1 MIAPIHPYDDV
12 RIFEKEAKT
21 LSAHGYQVHLI
32 ARADKAGVIDGITV
46 VPVVAPFPGLL
57 RFLNAPLIVVQA
69 LWHQGAVYHLHN
81 PDTIPV
87 ALALRLFGRR
97 VVYDTHEDFAQR
109 ILIRDWIPRFLR
121 PALAT
126 AVVAGERLIAKV
138 GDAIIVTQTDLRGRY
153 GAKSVFLDNP
163 PVLKS
168 DAVDKAREFAAGLPV
183 PDRLTLVY
191 VGGLNE
197 AKGLRE
203 MVDLAAAVNEIR
215 PCRLRLIGPLA
226 KTDREYAESLPGWRY
241 VDYLGRMPQWQ
252 ALAHVINSHLGLVLA
267 RDVGDQAKS
276 NTNKLFEYMAF
287 ATPFVASDF
296 AHWRDSVGASECGLF
311 CDPGDARGMAR
322 AIVDLFDRPDRLRAM
337 GEAGRRFVEDG
348 YNWEK
353 TSERLVELYRRICPP
368 PPE

>member
-1 MIAPIHPYDDV
+1 MVAPIHLPDDV

-21 LSAHGYQVHLI
+21 LTAHGYQVDLI
-32 ARADKAGVIDGITV
+32 ARADKADVIGGITV
-46 VPVVAPFPGLL
+46 IPVVAPFPGLF
-57 RFLNAPLIVVQA
+57 RFLNGPLIFLQA
-69 LWHQGAVYHLHN
+69 LWHRGAVYHLHN

-87 ALALRLFGRR
+87 ALALKLFGRR

-109 ILIRDWIPRFLR
+109 ILIREWIPRLLR
-121 PALAT
+121 PALAA
-126 AVVAGERLIAKV
+126 AVIAGERLIGKV
-138 GDAIIVTQTDLRGRY
+138 GDAIIVTQTDLCHRY
-153 GAKSVFLDNP
+153 GVKSVFLDNP

-183 PDRLTLVY
+183 PDLLTLAY
-191 VGGLNE
+191 VGGLSK

-203 MVDLAAAVNEIR
+203 MVDLAEAVNEIR
-215 PCRLRLIGPLA
+215 PCRIRLIGPIA
-226 KTDREYAESLPGWRY
+226 EADREQVESLPGWRH
-241 VDYLGRMPQWQ
+241 VDHLGRLPQWQ
-252 ALAHVINSHLGLVLA
+252 ALAHVINSHMGLALA
-267 RDVGDQAKS
+267 RDIGDQAKS

-296 AHWRDSVGASECGLF
+296 AHWRESVGGSECGLF

-322 AIVDLFDRPDRLRAM
+322 AIVDLFDQPDRLNEM
-337 GEAGRRFVEDG
+337 GEAGRRFVEEG

-353 TSERLVELYRRICPP
+353 TSERLIELYRRICPL